1 MILRKYVLASLVLA
15 LSTGCPAAEDA
26 QPAPGASPPR
36 EAASPAAAPVPA
48 PGPQPGRWAGVVTEG
63 FKGDSIQFTV
73 SPAGVVSDVVLSGHW
88 RCSSSTSSSRT
99 IQRMDVG
106 HVPGTFAIGED
117 GTFSGEQREP
127 YLLWT
132 VSGQFT
138 SPSAASGTIR
148 VEYHTEC
155 DTHRLNW
162 TAVPVQQ

>member
-1 MILRKYVLASLVLA
+1 MIVQKRSLAVLLLMVAM
-15 LSTGCPAAEDA
+15 GCDPAAEEA
-26 QPAPGASPPR
+26 RSAS
-36 EAASPAAAPVPA
+36 AAPPA
-48 PGPQPGRWAGVVTEG
+48 EATTQPTPASALNPQPGRWAGVVTEG

-73 SPAGVVSDVVLSGHW
+73 SPAGEVSDMVLSGHW
-88 RCSSSTSSSRT
+88 RCSSTTSSSRV

-106 HVPGTFAIGED
+106 HVPGTFTIGE
-117 GTFSGEQREP
+117 GRMFSGEQKEP

-132 VSGQFT
+132 VSGQFL

-162 TAVPVQQ
+162 TAVPVEA

>member
-1 MILRKYVLASLVLA
+1 M
-15 LSTGCPAAEDA
+15 
-26 QPAPGASPPR
+26 
-36 EAASPAAAPVPA
+36 
-48 PGPQPGRWAGVVTEG
+48 VTEG

-73 SPAGVVSDVVLSGHW
+73 SPQGVVSDVVFSGHW

-106 HVPGTFAIGED
+106 HVPGTFAIGE
-117 GTFSGEQREP
+117 GGAFSGEQKEP

-132 VSGQFT
+132 VSGRFT

-162 TAVPVQQ
+162 TAAPMQP